1 MRRRCFLSEQPADNG
16 QGQAHFILSVLL
28 TLHCVGG
35 IIQFASRR
43 AHTLRFCSADAS
55 ADNVIARSLYNSGAR
70 IYGTARS

>member
-1 MRRRCFLSEQPADNG
+1 MRRRCFLSEQPVDNG
-16 QGQAHFILSVLL
+16 QGPAHFILSVLL

-43 AHTLRFCSADAS
+43 AHALRFCSADAS
-55 ADNVIARSLYNSGAR
+55 ADNVIARSLYISGAR